1 MIPPSFDTLA
11 MFACFWTHPLVG
23 NNIFKEPTQRALLQQ
38 VPAVRDKGSH
48 LFTEV
53 MPNGLPPK
61 RWVCPCIILSSRSLS
76 LGTLKTEWS
85 YVPAFPVNIT
95 ANLTSCRINK
105 KIVGIDVGW
114 TTHVINVYFHLMI
127 YMIIL
132 HLFRFPPKPVGI
144 SLAPS
149 GPRWRPMFAHWERRG
164 AWCIWCENHWIPRR
178 SSLVALGNR

>member
-38 VPAVRDKGSH
+38 VPAVRAKGSH

-95 ANLTSCRINK
+95 ANLTSCHINK

-127 YMIIL
+127 YMIVPYSICFVFHQNQWASPWL
-132 HLFRFPPKPVGI
+132 HRVRGGDQCLRIGKDGALDVFDAKTI
-144 SLAPS
+144 ESLGGAP
-149 GPRWRPMFAHWERRG
+149 
-164 AWCIWCENHWIPRR
+164 
-178 SSLVALGNR
+178 